1 MFWEAGLLC
10 KQDWREIAAGFQAL
24 ENNIISLRR
33 GLVPGCQCARTAR
46 LRQGSQVLAHSPE
59 KPVPDVKDA
68 PTDAHELA
76 EYTAL
81 FRPINSAIRDSAA
94 LA

>member
-1 MFWEAGLLC
+1 LIFKSTGRA
-10 KQDWREIAAGFQAL
+10 
-24 ENNIISLRR
+24 
-33 GLVPGCQCARTAR
+33 LVPDRKRARTVR
-46 LRQGSQVLAHSPE
+46 LRQGSQVLAQSLE
-59 KPVPDVKDA
+59 KRVPDVKET

-76 EYTAL
+76 EYAAL

>member
-1 MFWEAGLLC
+1 
-10 KQDWREIAAGFQAL
+10 
-24 ENNIISLRR
+24 
-33 GLVPGCQCARTAR
+33 LVPGRKRARTVR
-46 LRQGSQVLAHSPE
+46 LRQGSQVLAHSLE
-59 KPVPDVKDA
+59 KLVPDVKEA